1 MYLHETVTMERL
13 RQMQLQFKQFNNQG
27 RQLTNV
33 RQDQS
38 KNTGKGSGEWQTVQR
53 SRDQNTKTRKQKRVK
68 KKQKKKQDSD
78 QRTKG
83 LVSLDKTH

>member
-27 RQLTNV
+27 RQLKNV

-68 KKQKKKQDSD
+68 KKKNTKQDSD